1 MRVSESDFTYGS
13 MNEVEL
19 KDSEFVNSKLQ
30 VMEVMRT
37 PLSGIDLRTCSMEG
51 IRLVGTELKGAIVT
65 SSQAIDLS
73 KLLGIIIQDE

>member
-51 IRLVGTELKGAIVT
+51 IRLVGAELKGAIVT